1 MMPPWCPWFCGALG
15 ASTVSGFIPGGGA
28 RGNLVTTSGSTG
40 GAPPPTKTS
49 GTDALPRWN
58 LRWQDARTQYTFIF
72 IDDNIL
78 TTYTKCAN
86 ESMIQTSSP
95 HSNPA
100 LVSSNLSFQL
110 DHLSIWAS
118 ANSTRTSAEDDRPS
132 NSSSHLRLLS
142 QPAANTKENISL
154 SRPERFGTH
163 GKLTWLF
170 LDGSNF

>member
-86 ESMIQTSSP
+86 DSNESMIQTSSP

-100 LVSSNLSFQL
+100 LVSLNLSFQL

-118 ANSTRTSAEDDRPS
+118 ANSTRTSAGGWPPIQQQ
-132 NSSSHLRLLS
+132 LPPTLAL
-142 QPAANTKENISL
+142 PAGRK
-154 SRPERFGTH
+154 H
-163 GKLTWLF
+163 KGKT
-170 LDGSNF
+170 SA